1 VQHVIGNRQDFEYL
15 TTTETFT
22 NARRQ
27 TLISASST
35 RTRPSRSSLSTL
47 EHLILV
53 DTHTCSAH
61 YCTLQFRGSVGCEC
75 ATWLWSL
82 CSWRKTCFNT
92 QTWRLWYVI
101 CPEKVRFSIPVRGI
115 FDSRNRSPAMSQLT
129 SQKMSTIREDLTE
142 KCSSLLLGYRD
153 QCAAG
158 TRATQV
164 RLFSHYVGHH
174 ELNAWV

>member
-1 VQHVIGNRQDFEYL
+1 MQHVIGNRQDFEYL

-22 NARRQ
+22 NAHRQ
-27 TLISASST
+27 TLTSASST

-53 DTHTCSAH
+53 DTHTYSAH
-61 YCTLQFRGSVGCEC
+61 CCTLQFRGSVGCEC

-82 CSWRKTCFNT
+82 CSWRKTCFNMR
-92 QTWRLWYVI
+92 TWRLWYVTW
-101 CPEKVRFSIPVRGI
+101 PEKVGFDIAVRGI
-115 FDSRNRSPAMSQLT
+115 PDSRNGSPAMSQLT
-129 SQKMSTIREDLTE
+129 SQKMSTVREDLTE

-164 RLFSHYVGHH
+164 RLCF
-174 ELNAWV
+174 